1 MAISKLNPIEG
12 GIPKGNNSNKSV
24 EFPSPVVG
32 DVYYNGDLEVLE
44 IYNGTTWVAVSAP
57 PAVPSIVSVTDV
69 GTGLAYAT
77 GGTFNV
83 VVAPG
88 SGGSTPLQYN
98 VSTSAGG
105 FSAASSS
112 TTLSLTGLTPGTSFV
127 VLANAQNNFGTT
139 VNSSPFSAVTATTK
153 PQAPTIGTT
162 TLSGGLPVVNWT
174 LGSNGGKNLTSITIT
189 PYLNG
194 TTAQTSRTAAT
205 TSSTSYAFTT
215 GQLTEDSSYTFKV
228 KVTNANGDSPE
239 TSASNSVTVNET
251 TIIETFVLAGGGGGG
266 SNGNTTGGG
275 GGGAGG
281 YLYNSSTSVTTGA
294 SLTVTVGAKG
304 IGVNR
309 TSGNHTSAQSG
320 SKGGNS
326 SITGTGF
333 TSITATGGGG
343 GASNQSGSTA
353 SDVNGGSGGGGN
365 YTVAAGTGT
374 SGQGN
379 NGGQAFSYLSGA
391 NELAFAGGGGGGSG
405 AVGGNATNT
414 VGGSGG
420 AGTANSITGT
430 SVTYAGGGGAGARNT
445 YTAGTGGSGGGGNGA
460 IGTSNGS
467 NATGYGSGGGGGGG
481 QNDTPGAKGGD
492 GSDGLVVIAYVDT
505 IPALTIGAG
514 LTYDQPSRSGYRVY
528 RFTAGTGTVT
538 F

>member
-1 MAISKLNPIEG
+1 MAIQQYPFKG
-12 GIPKGNNSNKSV
+12 GIPSGNTAAR
-24 EFPSPVVG
+24 PSSPAIG
-32 DVYYNGDLEVLE
+32 DTFYNGQLE
-44 IYNGTTWVAVSAP
+44 ILEIWNGSAWVAVSAP
-57 PAVPSIVSVTDV
+57 PATPSIATPTDTSS
-69 GTGLAYAT
+69 GDAYTSTA
-77 GGTFNV
+77 GKLNV
-83 VVAPG
+83 VFTPG
-88 SGGSTPLQYN
+88 SGGGTPNQYN
-98 VSTSAGG
+98 AYTTSGG
-105 FSAASSS
+105 FSASSS
-112 TTLSLTGLTPGTSFV
+112 SASVTLTGLTPGTSYTV
-127 VLANAQNNFGTT
+127 YGTAQNNFGTT
-139 VNSSPFSAVTATTK
+139 VNTGNSASVTPTTR

-162 TLSGGLPVVNWT
+162 TLSSGLPVVNWT

-239 TSASNSVTVNET
+239 SSASNSVTVNENLT
-251 TIIETFVLAGGGGGG
+251 IETLVVAGGGGGG

-281 YLYNSSTSVTTGA
+281 YLYSSSTSVTAGA
-294 SLTVTVGAKG
+294 LLTVTVGAKG
-304 IGVNR
+304 TGVNR
-309 TSGNHTSAQSG
+309 ISGNHTSAQSG
-320 SKGGNS
+320 NKGGNS

-343 GASNQSGSTA
+343 GVSNQSGGTA

-365 YTVAAGTGT
+365 YSVAAGTGT

-379 NGGQAFSYLSGA
+379 NGGQAWTYQNGA

-405 AVGGNATNT
+405 AVGGNATNE

-430 SVTYAGGGGAGARNT
+430 SVTYAGGGGAGARNG
-445 YTAGTGGSGGGGNGA
+445 YTAGTGGSGGGGAGVT
-460 IGTSNGS
+460 GTSNGS

-481 QNDTPGAKGGD
+481 QGDTPTAKGGD
-492 GSDGLVVIAYVDT
+492 GSDGVVVIAYVDT
-505 IPALTIGAG
+505 LPALTIGAG